1 MKKVKLF
8 TTIASLCL
16 AVALMAFGVY
26 AAQNTLTHTVAGNI
40 QYQSTALAGEWTVTV
55 TPVTTCTID
64 DAKTAKTFDAVTAA
78 DQTSEENVQLAID
91 LNEEGAVFTVKAVF
105 TASSSTAGTLAATF
119 TNVTEDEYTIAY
131 EILDEEEDHDLVIE
145 ETSGTATVTVQV
157 TVTIIDQTTSIN
169 PAWSVAFAATAGTL
183 E

>member
-64 DAKTAKTFDAVTAA
+64 DAKTAKTFAAVTA
-78 DQTSEENVQLAID
+78 DEQTREENVRLAID

-131 EILDEEEDHDLVIE
+131 AILEDGKDLVIE

-157 TVTIIDQTTSIN
+157 TVTIIDQTTSIS